1 MGTRVLTWL
10 LCSAWG
16 LSFVVQKQGLGDA
29 DQLWFATARTVTAA
43 VVLLPAWRVGA
54 PLGRRGHVTAALL
67 GLTNVTLFLGLQV
80 AGLDHVDSGTA
91 AAVIFT
97 QPLIVLLLTFVLTGE
112 RSTWNRV
119 SGLAIALL
127 GIFALGLSE
136 SLHGSLLGVGELL
149 GAALAWACGTV
160 LLERS
165 GSLEIWRLI
174 AAQNLYGCL
183 PLLALTLAF
192 QPSYQ
197 MTPQLVWSVLY
208 AGVIATAA
216 SWLVL
221 TVLLRRSNTAD
232 VTSSLVWVPVCAAV
246 FAVVLGHEALRPL
259 TIVGITMVVFGSRI
273 TQLNAGRTGR

>member
-1 MGTRVLTWL
+1 MCSSDLVLGTRVLTWL

-16 LSFVVQKQGLGDA
+16 LAFVVQKLGLDDA
-29 DQLWFATARTVTAA
+29 DPLWFATARTVTAA
-43 VVLLPAWRVGA
+43 VALLPALAVGA

-91 AAVIFT
+91 AAVVFT

-112 RSTWNRV
+112 RSRWNRV
-119 SGLAIALL
+119 SGLTIALL

-136 SLHGSLLGVGELL
+136 SLHGSLLGVAELL

-160 LLERS
+160 LLGRS
-165 GSLEIWRLI
+165 GSLEIWKLI

-197 MTPQLVWSVLY
+197 MTPRLVGSVLY
-208 AGVIATAA
+208 VGVIATAA

-221 TVLLRRSNTAD
+221 ALLLRRSNTAD

-259 TIVGITMVVFGSRI
+259 TVAGITMVVFGSRI
-273 TQLNAGRTGR
+273 T